1 MLGQRRNASISQ
13 PMTLHSYR
21 AQSQSPL
28 RMALLV
34 LLAEATRS
42 SLTHYRPEVSEQ
54 EPSWSQLDQELRAPV
69 SAGNAGTTP
78 ELRKEGSNP
87 EVVARSSSTPLG
99 ISAADGSVELT
110 RLLLEV
116 GSDPSINAEEDIT
129 ASSPA
134 GEANREE
141 VVPLLENYQ

>member
-1 MLGQRRNASISQ
+1 
-13 PMTLHSYR
+13 
-21 AQSQSPL
+21 
-28 RMALLV
+28 MALLV
-34 LLAEATRS
+34 LLAEAIRS
-42 SLTHYRPEVSEQ
+42 SLTQCRPEVSEQ